1 MPLCLLKGFDAGG
14 LGLAAVDLASA
25 EPEESEEVEDPEPP
39 KEKRDLDLL
48 DCELWVFTN
57 GTPLALVE
65 ELTEEPD
72 QRLLK
77 AHVEV
82 AVEEEA
88 VESREEVRKRFMVP
102 RVRISSAD
110 KERTF
115 RVGWRR
121 LRDFP
126 WVFGGDG
133 GRAVAELSMEDVGVR
148 EWELE
153 PERDVVERLKG
164 LRERGGFSHADG
176 AGADADLPTGGRA
189 VLSRITGEE
198 PTLDI
203 GEYSLGVA
211 VLGLEVVEADEDE
224 FEDR

>member
-57 GTPLALVE
+57 GTPLELVE
-65 ELTEEPD
+65 ELTEAEEPD

-88 VESREEVRKRFMVP
+88 AESREEVRKRFMVP

-110 KERTF
+110 KESTF
-115 RVGWRR
+115 RVG
-121 LRDFP
+121 
-126 WVFGGDG
+126 
-133 GRAVAELSMEDVGVR
+133 
-148 EWELE
+148 
-153 PERDVVERLKG
+153 
-164 LRERGGFSHADG
+164 
-176 AGADADLPTGGRA
+176 
-189 VLSRITGEE
+189 
-198 PTLDI
+198 
-203 GEYSLGVA
+203 
-211 VLGLEVVEADEDE
+211 
-224 FEDR
+224 